1 MPILYRVRL
10 GRRLDPP
17 RNAADFMEELEREFT
32 KELAGAPQAAWLGQ
46 TSDPPENRLVQT
58 E

>member
-1 MPILYRVRL
+1 VRL
-10 GRRLDPP
+10 GRRFDPP

-32 KELAGAPQAAWLGQ
+32 KELADAPQALWLGE
-46 TSDPPENRLVQT
+46 TSDPPDNRIVQT